1 MLQILETL
9 KLQTKLKQYEGDSKA
24 QGQLGDKIHEAGGA
38 NEIGNLKK
46 KLAQSEQDL
55 DNLKKQ
61 SAGLTR
67 EYRELSDKY
76 AATQKQ
82 DPMPRK
88 DL

>member
-1 MLQILETL
+1 MEQILETL
-9 KLQTKLKQYEGDSKA
+9 KLQTKLKQYEGDAKA
-24 QGQLGDKIHEAGGA
+24 TGKLGAQIQEAGGA

-46 KLAQSEQDL
+46 KLAQTEQDL
-55 DNLKKQ
+55 ETLQKQ

-76 AATQKQ
+76 AATQHQ
-82 DPMPRK
+82 DTMPRK

>member
-1 MLQILETL
+1 M
-9 KLQTKLKQYEGDSKA
+9 
-24 QGQLGDKIHEAGGA
+24 
-38 NEIGNLKK
+38 KK
-46 KLAQSEQDL
+46 KLAQREQDL

-76 AATQKQ
+76 AATQIQ